1 MDTSPNIHSNV
12 VDETINSHVNIDD
25 KEIEHLIIASIETY
39 NGKTKS
45 AAKIRFLR
53 RSNTP

>member
-12 VDETINSHVNIDD
+12 VDETTNSHVNIDD

-53 RSNTP
+53 RSKTP